1 MSVFLK
7 KTSKKQHKAQNF
19 SKTMTTDEANKNTRS
34 SSNAVSEDD
43 PKSYNVLE
51 VLGSEGNETV
61 TLVKEKDGVRVGA
74 TVAPWAN
81 SHKKNTSEEQ
91 KSSAQ
96 LQSSPLSSQSAS
108 AWSLP
113 SADAPAAPKADT
125 ATVMVSSNPTS
136 PNTKPTRWTDDQLSS
151 SSDSEDNDDDDGR
164 SRSPSSPEIQMSPLS
179 TASSQPPHPSQ
190 RSPQPRKLWSPR
202 ISSPRSPGS
211 PVQSRRSPRSKKTWS
226 PPSSP
231 LPSPHSPP
239 TPEVRALSLT
249 EVEGPRTSS
258 KNRKIYDYLTENN
271 TGGRSRG
278 GQGEETKGRGRDA
291 GGRRG
296 GGRGDNN
303 GGNNNNDN
311 EREKNE
317 NRRRP
322 RKPKQKPSS

>member
-1 MSVFLK
+1 MTLK
-7 KTSKKQHKAQNF
+7 V
-19 SKTMTTDEANKNTRS
+19 TTC
-34 SSNAVSEDD
+34 
-43 PKSYNVLE
+43 
-51 VLGSEGNETV
+51 SEGNETV

-81 SHKKNTSEEQ
+81 SHEKNTSEEQ
-91 KSSAQ
+91 KLSAQ
-96 LQSSPLSSQSAS
+96 LQSSPLPSQSAS

-125 ATVMVSSNPTS
+125 PAVIVSSNPTS

-151 SSDSEDNDDDDGR
+151 SSDSEDDDDDGR

-211 PVQSRRSPRSKKTWS
+211 PVQSRRSPRSKKTWT

-249 EVEGPRTSS
+249 EVEGPRSSS
-258 KNRKIYDYLTENN
+258 KNRKIYDYLTGRGRGREGRGSKRNDNN

-278 GQGEETKGRGRDA
+278 GRGGGAAGRGRGA

-303 GGNNNNDN
+303 GGNNSIAKERNDNEN